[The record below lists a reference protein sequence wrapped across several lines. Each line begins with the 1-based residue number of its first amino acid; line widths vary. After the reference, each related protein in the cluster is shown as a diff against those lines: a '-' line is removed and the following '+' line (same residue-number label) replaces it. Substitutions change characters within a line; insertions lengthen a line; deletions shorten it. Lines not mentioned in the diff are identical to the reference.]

1 MINDKATHEAA
12 LKAYKQHTGRDYV
25 YKSGPHDPPSIKD
38 LAGLGLD
45 RTYGDSWGRPGLDMR
60 TKSFICMT
68 LTAALGCDD
77 QLKSHVAA
85 AHNTGITKD
94 EVVEWLIHLNGYLG
108 TPRTNVALKAV
119 REVWKTMADKPAG

>member
-1 MINDKATHEAA
+1 MINDTTTHETA

-25 YKSGPHDPPSIKD
+25 AKRSPNDPASMKD
-38 LAGLGLD
+38 FVALGLD
-45 RTYGDSWGRPGLDMR
+45 RTYGDSWSRPGLDMR

-77 QLKSHVAA
+77 QLKSHVIA
-85 AHNTGITKD
+85 AHHTGISKD

-119 REVWKTMADKPAG
+119 REVWSAMAAK